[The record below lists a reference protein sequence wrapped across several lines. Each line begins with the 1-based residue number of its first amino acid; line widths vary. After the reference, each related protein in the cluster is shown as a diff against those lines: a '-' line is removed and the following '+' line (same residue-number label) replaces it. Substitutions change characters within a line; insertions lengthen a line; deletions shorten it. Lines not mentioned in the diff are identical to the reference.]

1 MNNLLK
7 ITLPDKP
14 QAKQRSRKG
23 KHGNWY
29 NPQSD
34 EMEIVKKIIKEQ
46 LPENFKII
54 DKNIPVIG
62 NVYWFIKPSKTMAT
76 KKFIDLIQND
86 DIPHIQKPDRDNLD
100 KYNLDCMSKIV
111 FADDCQVYGG
121 EIYKFWSM
129 NPRTEIEIIWSDK

>member
-1 MNNLLK
+1 MQNFLK
-7 ITLPDKP
+7 IIIPDNP

-23 KHGNWY
+23 RSGKWY

-34 EMEIVKKIIKEQ
+34 EMEVVKRIIKQQ
-46 LPENFKII
+46 LPENFKM
-54 DKNIPVIG
+54 IPKDIPIIG
-62 NVYWFIKPSKTMAT
+62 NVYWFIEPSKSKAN

-100 KYNLDCMSKIV
+100 KYGLDCMSKIV

-129 NPRTEIEIIWSDK
+129 KPRTEIEIIWSDK